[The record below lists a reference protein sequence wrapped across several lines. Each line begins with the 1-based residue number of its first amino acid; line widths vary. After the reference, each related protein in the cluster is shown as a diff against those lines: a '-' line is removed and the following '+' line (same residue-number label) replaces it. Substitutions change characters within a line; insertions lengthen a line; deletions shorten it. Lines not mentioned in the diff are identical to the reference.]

1 MERTRNNPSSINI
14 MIFYSK
20 QNLRQKGMTLVE
32 MIVAVGIFGLIM
44 IAVSSFQRDV
54 WVYNKYSSD
63 SLSSAQDAR
72 VILRTMVKE
81 LRSASPSNN
90 GAYAI
95 AQAGTSTIT
104 FFSDT
109 DSDGLKE
116 QIRYFISSN
125 ILKKGSIKPSGSPLT
140 YNSAN
145 ETFFTLAY
153 NIKNTTSTAL
163 FEYFDNSYAGT
174 STPLTLPITVTQIHL
189 VKINLMIDADPNRTP
204 IPRIYTSQ
212 VNFRNLKDNL

>member
-1 MERTRNNPSSINI
+1 
-14 MIFYSK
+14 MIIYSK
-20 QNLRQKGMTLVE
+20 KRGMTLVE
-32 MIVAVGIFGLIM
+32 IIVTVGIFGLIM

-54 WVYNKYSSD
+54 WIYNKYSSD

-81 LRSASPSNN
+81 LRSTSPSNN

-125 ILKKGSIKPSGSPLT
+125 ILNKGFIKPSGSPAT
-140 YNSAN
+140 YNPAN
-145 ETFFTLAY
+145 EIITTLAY
-153 NIKNTTSTAL
+153 NIKNATSTAL
-163 FEYFDNSYAGT
+163 FEYFDSLYTGT
-174 STPLTLPITVTQIHL
+174 STPLTIPVTVTQIHL
-189 VKINLMIDADPNRTP
+189 IKINLMIDADPNRAP
-204 IPRIYTSQ
+204 MPRVYTSQ
-212 VNFRNLKDNL
+212 VNLRNLKDNL